1 MNPDRFADIR
11 PYNDDEVAGVIAR
24 LLRNN
29 ALLDAIAR
37 LRVPRTS
44 ALLGVWMRPLVRA
57 ALAWQSRNIRDVHG
71 FQRIV
76 ERYMRSMVET
86 CTTAF
91 TVSGLERLD
100 PAASY
105 LFVGNHRDIALDPA
119 FISYALFS
127 SGRDTVRVAIGDN
140 LLTRDY
146 VSDLM
151 RLNKSFIV
159 RRSARGPRQM
169 LAAYQE
175 LSGYISHSL
184 LQERQS
190 IWIAQREGRAKDGW
204 DRTEPAI
211 IKMLAISKPKEQAYG
226 EFIAAL
232 HIVPVAISYEWDPC
246 DAGKAHELCA
256 RAQHG
261 LYQKSEHED
270 VDSIARSITAPKG
283 AVHVAFGEPL
293 GGDFA
298 GPDDV
303 AAAIDRQVLELY
315 RLQPT
320 NLCAYRMAEE
330 GRLPGDHSGEAEAA
344 DGVLAAFR
352 ARLDALP
359 EPERPFLT
367 AMYANPIRN
376 RAATR

>member
-1 MNPDRFADIR
+1 
-11 PYNDDEVAGVIAR
+11 
-24 LLRNN
+24 
-29 ALLDAIAR
+29 
-37 LRVPRTS
+37 
-44 ALLGVWMRPLVRA
+44 
-57 ALAWQSRNIRDVHG
+57 
-71 FQRIV
+71 
-76 ERYMRSMVET
+76 
-86 CTTAF
+86 
-91 TVSGLERLD
+91 
-100 PAASY
+100 
-105 LFVGNHRDIALDPA
+105 
-119 FISYALFS
+119 
-127 SGRDTVRVAIGDN
+127 
-140 LLTRDY
+140 
-146 VSDLM
+146 
-151 RLNKSFIV
+151 
-159 RRSARGPRQM
+159 
-169 LAAYQE
+169 
-175 LSGYISHSL
+175 
-184 LQERQS
+184 
-190 IWIAQREGRAKDGW
+190 
-204 DRTEPAI
+204 
-211 IKMLAISKPKEQAYG
+211 MLAISKPKEQPYG

-293 GGDFA
+293 GGDSA

-320 NLCAYRMAEE
+320 NLCAYRMAE